1 MLRQICVVTLA
12 LSSIGAAG
20 CASSK
25 STAQPA
31 AQAASPPRRNAS
43 VVLADELATAQT
55 ANVYDAIE
63 RLRPQW
69 LKSSTNRGAGRGGG
83 YQSSEL
89 AVYLETTR
97 YGDIFALKQ
106 MSTTDVKSIRYLSA
120 SEATTRFGTGNTGG
134 AIIVSMN
141 K

>member
-12 LSSIGAAG
+12 LSAIGAAG

-25 STAQPA
+25 SAEQPA
-31 AQAASPPRRNAS
+31 QGVSPTRRNSS
-43 VVLADELATAQT
+43 VIRADELATAQM
-55 ANVYDAIE
+55 ANVYDALQ

-69 LKSSTNRGAGRGGG
+69 LKTSTNRGAGKGGG

-97 YGDIFALKQ
+97 YGDIFVLKQ
-106 MSTTDVKSIRYLSA
+106 MSTTDVKSVQYLSS

-134 AIIVSMN
+134 AIVVSMN